1 MQKYR
6 KPRKDIASLQD
17 PEPKRNRNSMGNQP
31 PPPTP
36 SPNRIAAIVTKFR
49 VIIST
54 VQWHATAFGVLV
66 NELLENI
73 YNERQRKEI
82 KNKT

>member
-1 MQKYR
+1 M
-6 KPRKDIASLQD
+6 IQD
-17 PEPKRNRNSMGNQP
+17 PEPKRNRNSMGNH
-31 PPPTP
+31 PTP